1 VSEDGRGS
9 PAGGEPVPDGG
20 SAPDDGGDSRARTLG
35 RRALIRLVDA
45 SGFERLAIA
54 LASTLLALAIGLVIV
69 AAAGYDAVLFV
80 DNMVYGVFGTYSPA
94 ELLGTENRLAQTLRP
109 TVTFILTGVA
119 VAVAFRAGVFNIGVQ
134 GQFVV
139 GGFAAAVTIVTIAE
153 YFPSTATGGAV
164 VIVVATVVAIVA
176 GGLYATLPGVLKA
189 YAGANEIITT
199 IMLNFIASG
208 VVFYL
213 IDSFF
218 RPGGTFFVRT
228 ARFPEHVSF
237 PQPVF
242 SNSSFS
248 LVGLAIA
255 LVTAGLVFWIME
267 RTRFGYD
274 LVTSGH
280 QESAAAYSGV
290 DAKRTIVAT
299 MTFSGMIAGLAG
311 AVYVI
316 MVLSYYSNPASIPT
330 FGFDAIAVS
339 LLAANNPL
347 GVIPAGLL
355 FGGLE
360 SGGNYVN
367 QSSDVPRQLIDGVI
381 GLVVLFVA
389 APELFR
395 MAGKRMDLG
404 GEER

>member
-1 VSEDGRGS
+1 MSSTDTTPAASDDASGDGTD
-9 PAGGEPVPDGG
+9 AGG
-20 SAPDDGGDSRARTLG
+20 DDSLG
-35 RRALIRLVDA
+35 RRALARLVDA
-45 SGFERLAIA
+45 SIFERLGIA
-54 LASTLLALAIGLVIV
+54 VASTLLALLIGLVVV
-69 AAAGYDAVLFV
+69 AAAGYDPVLFI
-80 DNMVYGVFGTYSPA
+80 DNMVYGIFGTYSVA
-94 ELLGTENRLAQTLRP
+94 DLFGTNNRLAQTLRP
-109 TVTFILTGVA
+109 TVTFIITGVA
-119 VAVAFRAGVFNIGVQ
+119 VAIAFRAGVFNIGVQ

-139 GGFAAAVTIVTIAE
+139 GGFAAAATIVSIAGSL
-153 YFPSTATGGAV
+153 PGGAAGGAM
-164 VIVVATVVAIVA
+164 VIVVATIAAIAA
-176 GGLYATLPGVLKA
+176 GGLYAMLPGILKA

-199 IMLNFIASG
+199 IMLNFVASG
-208 VVFYL
+208 VVFWLLDAY
-213 IDSFF
+213 F

-228 ARFPEHVSF
+228 ERFPEHVSF
-237 PQPVF
+237 PQPIF
-242 SNSSFS
+242 EGTSFS
-248 LVGLAIA
+248 VVGLAIA
-255 LVTAGLVFWIME
+255 LLTAGVVFWIME

-280 QESAAAYSGV
+280 QADAASYSGV

-299 MTFSGMIAGLAG
+299 MTFSGMVAGLAG

-316 MVLSYYSNPASIPT
+316 MVLSYFSDPATLPT

-360 SGGNYVN
+360 SGGNFVN
-367 QSSDVPRQLIDGVI
+367 QSSDVPRQLIDGVV

-395 MAGKRMDLG
+395 MAGKRMDVG
-404 GEER
+404 GDEQ